1 MPDWREFVRLG
12 QKQASQVPVLIWA
25 VGGAIAASLAF
36 VVWLETSAPPYAALY
51 EGLSPADGGKV
62 IAELQKLGIPYQL
75 QGAGNIILV
84 PVPEL
89 AEARLQLGA
98 AQIPQTG
105 VSAGWDKLENAPM
118 TTSDLAQSTMA
129 AQALEASLQQSI
141 ETLNGIHTA
150 QVYIALPADTPFLAD
165 QPKPT
170 ASVVIAADQQ
180 DAEAQGE
187 TIANLVAGAVP
198 GLTAAQVSVAT
209 TSGVKV
215 YPADSLMNTTSQF
228 ATVAQVENGAMG
240 RIAELLGPL
249 VGPDNFRTNVSANLD
264 FTQEH
269 IRQIAYGPSQLVQ
282 HQTTSQSTRVGAE
295 TAAIGIPGAMS
306 NEPPAPTTATTPPAP
321 VPNAPAAN
329 TGVVGAKGTAPASA
343 AQTAAAPAS
352 TVPGETTSTSD
363 QTYVT
368 DENDADIIKPDW
380 AVKSLA
386 ISVVLNK
393 AALGTV
399 TTDQVKAALAGA
411 FSYPQVT
418 VSVLSASF
426 QSAKLPPAS
435 AVLLQATGP
444 VTHAVLEVLAAAA
457 LLFGV
462 ALPLAKRLATP
473 APVLQAAAAIAEPRR
488 PIIASL
494 STTDYSDLRVQAT
507 EHVASVAKLLQ
518 TWTEEE

>member
-1 MPDWREFVRLG
+1 
-12 QKQASQVPVLIWA
+12 
-25 VGGAIAASLAF
+25 
-36 VVWLETSAPPYAALY
+36 
-51 EGLSPADGGKV
+51 
-62 IAELQKLGIPYQL
+62 
-75 QGAGNIILV
+75 
-84 PVPEL
+84 
-89 AEARLQLGA
+89 
-98 AQIPQTG
+98 
-105 VSAGWDKLENAPM
+105 
-118 TTSDLAQSTMA
+118 
-129 AQALEASLQQSI
+129 
-141 ETLNGIHTA
+141 
-150 QVYIALPADTPFLAD
+150 
-165 QPKPT
+165 
-170 ASVVIAADQQ
+170 
-180 DAEAQGE
+180 
-187 TIANLVAGAVP
+187 
-198 GLTAAQVSVAT
+198 
-209 TSGVKV
+209 
-215 YPADSLMNTTSQF
+215 
-228 ATVAQVENGAMG
+228 
-240 RIAELLGPL
+240 
-249 VGPDNFRTNVSANLD
+249 
-264 FTQEH
+264 
-269 IRQIAYGPSQLVQ
+269 
-282 HQTTSQSTRVGAE
+282 
-295 TAAIGIPGAMS
+295 MS